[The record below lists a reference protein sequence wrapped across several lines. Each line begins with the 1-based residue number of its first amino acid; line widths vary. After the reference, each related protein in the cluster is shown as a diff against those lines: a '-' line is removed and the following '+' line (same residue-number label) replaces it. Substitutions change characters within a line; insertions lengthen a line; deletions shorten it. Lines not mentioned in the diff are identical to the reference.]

1 MRRLLLTPLVLA
13 VLLAPALAGNEPSSA
28 TPSTPPGAQAG
39 PAAPCE
45 CGGGPGKCCGQA
57 TAAPKE
63 ADDKAAAAPSCGC
76 AAARSKA
83 EKGQQ

>member
-1 MRRLLLTPLVLA
+1 MTRFLLVLA
-13 VLLAPALAGNEPSSA
+13 ALLAPALAGNEPSGA
-28 TPSTPPGAQAG
+28 TLAPPPGAAQAS